1 MKAESA
7 TIVRAI
13 VALKE
18 SNAANMKGQAIAG
31 QTMKT
36 EDMYGKAAQP
46 AGLCGTSSLGA
57 GVQIGA
63 KAGKEVQAAMRQKQL
78 EYATMALTIV
88 ADSAFIV
95 PIMFCAAS
103 RISERMASPS
113 AVVWAFT
120 ICTVCPRFIVSI
132 PLIVPQSQP
141 LANVWAGIA
150 RTNMKGQAI
159 AGQTMKTEDVRQ
171 SRAAC
176 RTLRHKL
183 AWGRCANR
191 GKSQQGSSGR
201 NAPEA
206 T

>member
-1 MKAESA
+1 MKKLLFLTIFLAIPAQTFASGCDCGTINGMLTMNRGQTVQMVNAHTTAEGEAIRSEILLAAQNIIGTMKAESA

-18 SNAANMKGQAIAG
+18 SNAA
-31 QTMKT
+31 
-36 EDMYGKAAQP
+36 
-46 AGLCGTSSLGA
+46 
-57 GVQIGA
+57 
-63 KAGKEVQAAMRQKQL
+63 
-78 EYATMALTIV
+78 
-88 ADSAFIV
+88 
-95 PIMFCAAS
+95 
-103 RISERMASPS
+103 
-113 AVVWAFT
+113 
-120 ICTVCPRFIVSI
+120 
-132 PLIVPQSQP
+132 
-141 LANVWAGIA
+141 
-150 RTNMKGQAI
+150 NMKGQAI